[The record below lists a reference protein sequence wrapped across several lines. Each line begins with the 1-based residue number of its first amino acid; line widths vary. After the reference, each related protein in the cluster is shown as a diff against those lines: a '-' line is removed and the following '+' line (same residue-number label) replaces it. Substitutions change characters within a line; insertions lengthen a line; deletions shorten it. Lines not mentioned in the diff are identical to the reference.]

1 MPTGGGGRRSRI
13 LPVRLAPCENLAARH
28 ARLREALAGAT
39 LDGLVVTHLPNV
51 YYLTNFLGTAGIAV
65 VTRERLYLILDFRY
79 SGAAKALWDSPY
91 GCPDAEIVPVDRTY
105 DETLAALLKKLQP
118 KQLGIEGA
126 HVAVNRANDLARRL
140 GAETISLVP
149 TDGLV
154 ERLRIIKDAHEVE
167 MLRRGAQL
175 LSTVAVDVIN
185 EIKPGLKEQDF
196 AARIDWRI
204 KSAGFERCSFETIV
218 ASGPNAALPHAHAGE
233 RVMQLGDLVVLD
245 FGGVYGGY
253 CVDLTRTVALGQPDA
268 EMARVYGAVLEAQQ
282 AAIAAVKP
290 GVRAGDIDA
299 AARGTLGRYE
309 LAEAFG
315 HSTGHGLGVEIHET
329 PRIGPRREA
338 TGNEPAPPD
347 EAIEP
352 GMVFTVEPGAY
363 LPGWGGVRIE
373 DDVLVTS
380 DGVEVLTNVPTSL
393 THTHGI

>member
-1 MPTGGGGRRSRI
+1 
-13 LPVRLAPCENLAARH
+13 VRLAPRDTLAARH
-28 ARLREALAGAT
+28 TRLRQAVAAAD
-39 LDGLVVTHLPNV
+39 LDGLIVTHLPNV
-51 YYLTNFLGTAGIAV
+51 FYLTNFLGTAGIAV
-65 VTRERLYLILDFRY
+65 ATRDRLFLILDFRY
-79 SGAAKALWDSPY
+79 AAAAKAIWDSPY
-91 GCPDAEIVPVDRTY
+91 GCPDAEVVPVDRTY
-105 DETLAALLKKLQP
+105 DETLVALVKKLQP
-118 KQLGIEGA
+118 KRLGIEGGS
-126 HVAVNRANDLARRL
+126 VPVNRAAQLTTSL
-140 GAETISLVP
+140 GSATELVP
-149 TDGLV
+149 TDTVV
-154 ERLRIIKDAHEVE
+154 ERLRIVKDAHEIE
-167 MLRRGAQL
+167 MLRCGAQL
-175 LSTVAVDVIN
+175 LGPVAEAILDDAR
-185 EIKPGLKEQDF
+185 PGLKEQEL
-196 AARIDWRI
+196 AAKIDWRI

-233 RVMQLGDLVVLD
+233 RVLREGDLVVLD

-253 CVDLTRTVALGQPDA
+253 CVDLTRTVALGEPDA
-268 EMARVYGAVLEAQQ
+268 EMARVYGAVLEAQR

-299 AARGTLGRYE
+299 AARRTLARHG

-338 TGNEPAPPD
+338 VGDEPAPSD

-352 GMVFTVEPGAY
+352 GMVFTIEPGAY

>member
-1 MPTGGGGRRSRI
+1 MPGFD
-13 LPVRLAPCENLAARH
+13 RLSLAAD
-28 ARLREALAGAT
+28 
-39 LDGLVVTHLPNV
+39 LDGLIVTHLPNIF
-51 YYLTNFLGTAGIAV
+51 YLTNFLGTAGIAV
-65 VTRERLYLILDFRY
+65 AMRDRLYLILDFRY
-79 SGAAKALWDSPY
+79 ASAAKAIWDTPY

-105 DETLAALLKKLQP
+105 DETLVALVKRLQP
-118 KQLGIEGA
+118 KRLGIEGN
-126 HVAVNRANDLARRL
+126 HVPVNRANQLTRSIGSAAARWSRPSRSSSGCGSSRTRMRSTCCGAARRL
-140 GAETISLVP
+140 
-149 TDGLV
+149 
-154 ERLRIIKDAHEVE
+154 
-167 MLRRGAQL
+167 
-175 LSTVAVDVIN
+175 LSPVAVDIIN
-185 EIKPGLKEQDF
+185 DAKPGMKEQEL
-196 AARIDWRI
+196 AAKIDWRI

-218 ASGPNAALPHAHAGE
+218 ASGPNSALPHAHPGE
-233 RVMQLGDLVVLD
+233 RVLREGDLVVLD

-253 CVDLTRTVALGQPDA
+253 CVDLTRTVALGEPDA
-268 EMARVYGAVLEAQQ
+268 EMARVYQAVLEAQR

-299 AARGTLGRYE
+299 AARSTLARHG

-338 TGNEPAPPD
+338 TGDAPAPPD

-352 GMVFTVEPGAY
+352 GMVFTIEPGAY

-393 THTHGI
+393 TQTHGI

>member
-1 MPTGGGGRRSRI
+1 M
-13 LPVRLAPCENLAARH
+13 RLAPSDTLAARH
-28 ARLREALAGAT
+28 ARLRQAVLTAE
-39 LDGLVVTHLPNV
+39 LDGLIVTHLPNIF
-51 YYLTNFLGTAGIAV
+51 YLTNFLGTAGTALAM
-65 VTRERLYLILDFRY
+65 RDRLYLILDFRY
-79 SGAAKALWDSPY
+79 ASAANALWETPY

-105 DETLAALLKKLQP
+105 DETLVALVKRLQP
-118 KQLGIEGA
+118 RRLGIEGN
-126 HVAVNRANDLARRL
+126 HVPVNRANQLTSSIGTAI
-140 GAETISLVP
+140 ELVP
-149 TDGLV
+149 TDSV
-154 ERLRIIKDAHEVE
+154 IEALRIIKDAHEID

-175 LSTVAVDVIN
+175 LSPVAIDI
-185 EIKPGLKEQDF
+185 IQDAKPGMKEQEL
-196 AARIDWRI
+196 AAKIDWRI

-218 ASGPNAALPHAHAGE
+218 ASGPNSALPHAHPGE
-233 RVMQLGDLVVLD
+233 RVLREGDLVVLD

-253 CVDLTRTVALGQPDA
+253 CVDLTRTVALGEPNA
-268 EMARVYGAVLEAQQ
+268 EMARVFQAVLDAQR

-299 AARGTLGRYE
+299 AARETLALHG

-329 PRIGPRREA
+329 PRIGPRRQA
-338 TGNEPAPPD
+338 AGDAPAPRD

-352 GMVFTVEPGAY
+352 GMVFTIEPGAY

-393 THTHGI
+393 TQTHGF